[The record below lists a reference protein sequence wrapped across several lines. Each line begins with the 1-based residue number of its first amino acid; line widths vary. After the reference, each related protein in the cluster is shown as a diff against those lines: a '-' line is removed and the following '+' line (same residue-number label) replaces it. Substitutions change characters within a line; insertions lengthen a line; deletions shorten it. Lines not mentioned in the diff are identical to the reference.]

1 MPTIELTDGTTT
13 YDLTDG
19 AAVSV
24 RANSLNLGNPA
35 ASLAA
40 SLDYLGDA
48 YRLTDHRFQSRSIG
62 MTLDI
67 RGADPGGGLRPH
79 PQHRAGVGGGATV
92 CYRPGRLQV
101 EAEVQRRQRRGS
113 GRVVQRP

>member
-67 RGADPGGGLRPH
+67 RGAT
-79 PQHRAGVGGGATV
+79 RAAVYAHIRNIETDAGGGATV
-92 CYRPGRLQV
+92 CDRPGRLSV